1 MMTRNFLGGAAAL
14 GLALFGASS
23 ALAANTAPMTSKA
36 LLLKPLTLTKL
47 SDLNF
52 GTIVPSGSGDLVTI
66 NADTGARTS
75 PTAGLVTIDP
85 GFRARFA
92 SSGLN
97 NTFVVLQL
105 SPPGDLDDGLG
116 NKLTVTRL
124 DLDQGGNPLRILT
137 PASQVFF
144 LGIGGQVYIR
154 SNQPEGTYSGTFTL
168 TANYL

>member
-1 MMTRNFLGGAAAL
+1 MMTRHFLGGAAIAFAL
-14 GLALFGASS
+14 IGTTP

-47 SDLNF
+47 DDLDF
-52 GTIVPSGSGDLVTI
+52 GSIVPSGSGDLVTI

-75 PTAGLVTIDP
+75 PTAGLVTVDP
-85 GFRARFA
+85 GHRARFA

-97 NTFVVLQL
+97 NTFVVLQI
-105 SPPGDLDDGLG
+105 SPPTDLDDGAGHMLS
-116 NKLTVTRL
+116 VTRL
-124 DLDQGGNPLRILT
+124 DLDQGGNPLRVLT
-137 PASQVFF
+137 PASQLFF

-154 SNQPEGTYSGTFTL
+154 GNQEEGTYSGTFTL

>member
-1 MMTRNFLGGAAAL
+1 MTTIFLRGAALAVAL
-14 GLALFGASS
+14 LG
-23 ALAANTAPMTSKA
+23 TAPAFAQTTQPMTSKA

-47 SDLNF
+47 SDLDF
-52 GTIVPSGSGDLVTI
+52 GSIVPSGSGDLVTI

-75 PTAGLVTIDP
+75 PSAGLIAADP

-97 NTFVVLQL
+97 NQFVVLQISPATDL
-105 SPPGDLDDGLG
+105 SDGAG
-116 NKLTVTRL
+116 NTLTVTRL
-124 DLDQGGNPLRILT
+124 DLDQGGNPLRTLT

-144 LGIGGQVYIR
+144 LGIGGQVFVR
-154 SNQPEGTYSGTFTL
+154 ANQEEGTYSGTFTL

>member
-1 MMTRNFLGGAAAL
+1 MTRYPLCAAVIAVALSGATP
-14 GLALFGASS
+14 
-23 ALAANTAPMTSKA
+23 ALAQAQATQPMTSKA

-47 SDLNF
+47 ADLDF

-75 PTAGLVTIDP
+75 PSAGLVTSDP
-85 GFRARFA
+85 GQRARFA

-97 NTFVVLQL
+97 NTFVVLQI
-105 SPPGDLDDGLG
+105 SAPTDLTDGAG
-116 NKLTVTRL
+116 NRLTVTRL
-124 DLDQGGNPLRILT
+124 DLDQGGNPLRTLT

-144 LGIGGQVYIR
+144 LGIGGQVFVR
-154 SNQPEGTYSGTFTL
+154 SNQQDGVYSGSFTL